1 MSDFD
6 PRFDPAFQRGYDA
19 PVRPA
24 KASRPTESEAVSS
37 VPVPNSEERPSAK
50 SESEAAPRRTN
61 PFLIA
66 LTALSAAMIAAG
78 LVVATRLGDIF
89 NSTQFNSELDYVS
102 LQIVMI
108 GTPIL
113 IGLGIATGVGVL
125 FVFAVRWGR

>member
-1 MSDFD
+1 MRDFD
-6 PRFDPAFQRGYDA
+6 PRFDPAFQRGYDE
-19 PVRPA
+19 PVRSV
-24 KASRPTESEAVSS
+24 KASRPIESEAVSS
-37 VPVPNSEERPSAK
+37 VSGPSIEERSDAEPAP
-50 SESEAAPRRTN
+50 EPRRTN

-66 LTALSAAMIAAG
+66 LAALSAAMIAAG

-113 IGLGIATGVGVL
+113 IGLGIATGIGVL